1 MAPGKGARAARR
13 AASAA
18 LAARLSLMAV
28 AAVATVGA
36 AAAGFP
42 CHEIAS
48 ASMGPALPQGALVW
62 VDARAEAASIE
73 PGEVVAYVAPSGAVV
88 GHRAVANDREAAEL
102 TTTGD
107 ANAAPDAAPVPYG
120 AVIGRAVLRLDGAGA
135 ALAALRQNR
144 AGALAAVGAADAAL
158 VAAACLP
165 GRRAREGAA
174 RGEGLREGP

>member
-1 MAPGKGARAARR
+1 M
-13 AASAA
+13 
-18 LAARLSLMAV
+18 
-28 AAVATVGA
+28 
-36 AAAGFP
+36 
-42 CHEIAS
+42 
-48 ASMGPALPQGALVW
+48 
-62 VDARAEAASIE
+62 
-73 PGEVVAYVAPSGAVV
+73 APSGAVV
-88 GHRAVANDREAAEL
+88 AHRAVANDREAAEL
-102 TTTGD
+102 TTKGD

-174 RGEGLREGP
+174 RSEGLREGP